1 MNRRSFIF
9 KSAGLLMGNLLGL
22 NAFSKAFARTIVSEK
37 SFLQPRIVLIID
49 DIGHSL
55 SIAAKFVE
63 LDTPLTFAI
72 LPRMRHSSTLA
83 VEIHNRGHEIM
94 LHQPMEPHNAKSF
107 DPGPGALYV
116 GDSSEHIKSVIEAN
130 LSVVPF
136 AIGVNNHMG
145 SKFTEQ
151 RKEITESLC
160 IIKRHGLFF
169 VDSITSHRSLA
180 LKTARYLGLLSTS
193 RNIFLDNI
201 HDETA
206 ILDQL
211 FKLKHHSLQY
221 GRAVGIGHPFPET
234 AAAIGHFIKNLKGSG
249 VNLVHVSGILS

>member
-1 MNRRSFIF
+1 MNRRIFIF
-9 KSAGLLMGNLLGL
+9 KSAGFLMGNLLGL
-22 NAFSKAFARTIVSEK
+22 NAFSKAFARTIISEK
-37 SFLQPRIVLIID
+37 SFSQPRIALIID
-49 DIGHSL
+49 DIGHSR

-63 LDTPLTFAI
+63 LNTPLTFAI
-72 LPRMRHSSTLA
+72 LPHIRHSSTLA
-83 VEIHNRGHEIM
+83 FKIHNRGHEIM
-94 LHQPMEPHNAKSF
+94 LHQPMEPYNADSF

-116 GDSSEHIKSVIEAN
+116 GDSNENIMRVIEAN

-145 SKFTEQ
+145 SKFTEC

-160 IIKRHGLFF
+160 AIKRRGLFF
-169 VDSITSHRSLA
+169 VDSITSHRSIA
-180 LKTARYLGLLSTS
+180 YKTARNLGMPSTG

-201 HDETA
+201 NDEAA

-211 FKLKHHSLQY
+211 LKLKHHALQY

-234 AAAIGHFIKNLKGSG
+234 AAAIGRFIKNLKGSG
-249 VNLVHVSGILS
+249 VNMVHVSAILT